1 MELNP
6 SEIHFIKRTLEAR
19 QEWIK
24 DNPDDDSIEED
35 EKECIESILNKLPE
49 VKWILKVD

>member
-6 SEIHFIKRTLEAR
+6 SEIHFMKRTLEAR

-35 EKECIESILNKLPE
+35 EGYCKIANERINKELEQRKLE
-49 VKWILKVD
+49 